1 MKKEKKNL
9 LYTFLKIGVA
19 VLLLYLVFTKI
30 PFIEIWETL
39 KKASIFFLFIAVVS
53 FILSQWIS
61 ADRLLILFKSSGFA
75 ISANSNY
82 KLYLIGMFYN
92 FFIPGG
98 IGGDAYKVFLLNK
111 TFKWST
117 KKLTASLFV
126 DRFMGLTAI
135 GILIL
140 IYALIIPLFRET
152 YLIAGIFLLLII
164 GITASYLFVQSLFS
178 TFLSDYVKTLM
189 QSITVQLLQCIC
201 IISLLSSITEIN
213 SYSLYI
219 IVFLISSVLSIFSFS
234 GIGVREMI
242 FYQASSFFQF
252 DPVTAVSIG
261 VLFSAITAFV
271 SLFGVVFHFK
281 KATSYLKLK
290 EPITYT

>member
-9 LYTFLKIGVA
+9 FYTFLKIGITL
-19 VLLLYLVFTKI
+19 LLLYLVFTKI
-30 PFIEIWETL
+30 PFIEIWGTL
-39 KKASIFFLFIAVVS
+39 KNANVFFLFIAIVS
-53 FILSQWIS
+53 FVLSQWIS
-61 ADRLLILFKSSGFA
+61 ADRLQVLFASSGFYM
-75 ISANSNY
+75 SPNSNY

-140 IYALIIPLFRET
+140 IYTLLIPIFEET
-152 YLIAGIFLLLII
+152 NIIAGIILLLII
-164 GITASYLFVQSLFS
+164 GITASYIFIQKLFTS
-178 TFLSDYVKTLM
+178 FLSDYLKTLI

-201 IISLLSSITEIN
+201 IIALLASITEIE

-219 IVFLISSVLSIFSFS
+219 LVFLVSSVLSIFSFS

-242 FYQASSFFQF
+242 FYQASSFLQF
-252 DPVTAVSIG
+252 DSITAVSIG
-261 VLFSAITAFV
+261 LLFSTITAFV
-271 SLFGVVFHFK
+271 SLFGIVFHFK
-281 KATSYLKLK
+281 KANSYLKLK
-290 EPITYT
+290 DTITHN